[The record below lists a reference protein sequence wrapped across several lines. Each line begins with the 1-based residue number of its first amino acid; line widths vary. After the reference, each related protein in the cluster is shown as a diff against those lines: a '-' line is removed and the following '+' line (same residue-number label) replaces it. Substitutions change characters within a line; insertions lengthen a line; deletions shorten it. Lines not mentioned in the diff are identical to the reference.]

1 MLPLDFSKAFDK
13 VNYRYLCL
21 KLEHYGIR
29 GYLLNWIKNY
39 LTNRTQKVMDE
50 GKISDSIT
58 VISGGLRERFWDYCF
73 SSYTSMTCLIQLNV
87 RFVSLQMTQFFTIA

>member
-1 MLPLDFSKAFDK
+1 
-13 VNYRYLCL
+13 
-21 KLEHYGIR
+21 
-29 GYLLNWIKNY
+29 
-39 LTNRTQKVMDE
+39 MDE